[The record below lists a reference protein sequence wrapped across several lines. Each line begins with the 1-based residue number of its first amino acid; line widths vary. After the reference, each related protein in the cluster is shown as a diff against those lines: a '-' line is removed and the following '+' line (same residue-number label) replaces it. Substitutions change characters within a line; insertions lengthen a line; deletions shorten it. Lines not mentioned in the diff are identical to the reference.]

1 MPEEIENRM
10 VTESQWEPVIKP
22 VCQCEMCEG
31 NIYSGNDFYNFNGI
45 VICEDCV
52 RDYVR
57 DTFKQTAE

>member
-1 MPEEIENRM
+1 MTEQIENRM
-10 VTESQWEPVIKP
+10 VAESQWEPVIKP

-31 NIYSGNDFYNFNGI
+31 NIYSGNDFFNFNSII
-45 VICEDCV
+45 VCEDCV